1 MSLEAKAELNADETR
16 INVLSHYRCRETL
29 KELPGARWSV
39 KEKIWT
45 VAKSWPACLALR
57 AEFGDGLTIGPRLG
71 QWAREAGSLKRELA
85 ALYGAVSKEDLVLPD
100 LPFFDR
106 LMPHQR
112 VDAFAIAN
120 AKRFNLFNKPGTGKS
135 ASALAGLSL
144 AQSKGDCIFPL
155 LLVAPKS
162 MLTTWARDEVPRIF
176 PDASVNVVDGTPAN
190 VRKALEPGSDI
201 YVIGWSLLA
210 KYTRLGAY
218 GSMPLTDEQKV
229 EKQLNT
235 LGFKSIICDECHRV
249 SNPTTLQSRAAH
261 YLSTSC
267 DIAIGLTG
275 TPVQESMEDLYS
287 ILHTVVPNDYPT
299 KTTYMRWVNMEWGT
313 YGGREIIGI
322 NEGRREEWEA
332 NFHAVSR
339 RMTTDM
345 VLDFL
350 PPVLEETRWV
360 TLPSKMRKAYDS
372 MQKTLIAELE
382 SSTLSAENQ
391 LVRTGRLIQ
400 LANAFGEVDE
410 EGQFHMTGPS
420 PKIDSF
426 ISDYLDGDYDGEQ
439 IIVFSDSRQLAD
451 LLLVELTKKKINYVA
466 ITGGVTGEDR
476 QKAMDNFQNW
486 GVPICVLTRAGG
498 EGITLTA
505 ASTMVRLVRPWSYT
519 VYQQVNA
526 RCRRVGSE
534 RHDTIRYVD
543 YLSDGTAELDQ
554 LLRLNSKKASATE
567 VLGDDEL
574 LRILKG
580 N

>member
-1 MSLEAKAELNADETR
+1 MSLEAQAELNLEETR
-16 INVLSHYRCRETL
+16 INIVSPYRCREL
-29 KELPGARWSV
+29 VKELPGARWNV
-39 KEKIWT
+39 KEKVWT
-45 VAKSWPACLALR
+45 VSKSWPACLALR
-57 AEFGDGLTIGPRLG
+57 AEFGEGLTIGPKLA
-71 QWAREAGSLKRELA
+71 QWAREAGKLKKELA
-85 ALYGAVSKEDLVLPD
+85 SLYGATRKDDLEVPD

-106 LMPHQR
+106 LMPHQK
-112 VDAFAIAN
+112 VDAWAIAH
-120 AKRFNLFNKPGTGKS
+120 AKRYNLFNQPGVGKS
-135 ASALAGLSL
+135 LAALAGVSW
-144 AQSKGDCIFPL
+144 AQHLGQDVFPA

-162 MLTTWARDEVPRIF
+162 MLTTWARDEVPRVF
-176 PDASVNVVDGTPAN
+176 PEASISVVDGTAAN
-190 VRKALEPGSDI
+190 VRKALEPGFDI
-201 YVIGWSLLA
+201 YIIGWSLLA

-235 LGFKSIICDECHRV
+235 LGFKTIICDECHRV

-261 YLSTSC
+261 YVSSSC
-267 DIAIGLTG
+267 DMAIGLTG
-275 TPVQESMEDLYS
+275 TPVQENVEDLYS

-299 KTTYMRWVNMEWGT
+299 KTTYFRWVEFDWGA
-313 YGGREIIGI
+313 YGGKEIVGI
-322 NEGRREEWEA
+322 KESRKDEWEA

-372 MQKTLIAELE
+372 MQKTLVAELE
-382 SSTLSAENQ
+382 NSTLSAENQ

-400 LANAFGEVDE
+400 LANAFGEVDD

-451 LLLVELTKKKINYVA
+451 LLLVELTKKKIKHVA

-476 QKAMDNFQNW
+476 QKAMDAFQKD
-486 GVPICVLTRAGG
+486 GVPVCVLTRAGG

-534 RHDTIRYVD
+534 KHDSIRYVD
-543 YLSDGTAELDQ
+543 YLSESTMELGQ
-554 LLRLNSKKASATE
+554 LLRLNAKKESATE

-574 LRILKG
+574 LRMLKG